1 MHPTPAPTRRQF
13 LQRAAAI
20 PLAALAAACEPRSLD
35 GRTVVYASG
44 FSLPKSADEQLWF
57 EFERRL
63 ESQLPEFDVRLLI
76 RGETGPEEQM
86 LAMLR
91 RGRLQIA
98 GGSFAGVAT
107 LVPEIAILS
116 VPFLFDSED
125 EVDYVM
131 DRYMLEPF
139 RELFA
144 AKGLRVMQWTDVGWV
159 NLYGQQPLSDPE
171 KLRGRR
177 IRASSSIASQ
187 AFITALGADTI
198 TMPFSDV
205 VPSLQTGLIEG
216 GVTSTTMYSL
226 SGIASEAPHFVLT
239 HHSYDMGVML
249 ANGRW
254 FAGLDARAQRIV
266 DGSFGGAANARRT
279 ARQSVAALERT
290 LPDRGVRLYQPTP
303 EQREAW
309 RRAAWPAHRQLVA
322 RIGGQ
327 AERIYATLIAGV
339 EAYRAERAASRL
351 PAAQLRSAR

>member
-1 MHPTPAPTRRQF
+1 MP
-13 LQRAAAI
+13 I
-20 PLAALAAACEPRSLD
+20 AALAAACKPRAID

-44 FSLPKSADEQLWF
+44 FSLPKSADERLWL
-57 EFERRL
+57 EFEQRL
-63 ESQLPEFDVRLLI
+63 ESQLPDFDVRLLI

-107 LVPEIAILS
+107 LVPEIAVLS
-116 VPFLFDSED
+116 VPFLFDSTD
-125 EVDYVM
+125 EVDFVM
-131 DRYMLEPF
+131 DRYMLAPF

-144 AKGLRVMQWTDVGWV
+144 AKGLRLMQWTDVGWV
-159 NLYGQQPLSDPE
+159 NLYGRQPLREPDD
-171 KLRGRR
+171 LLGRR

-187 AFITALGADTI
+187 AFVAALGADTI

-226 SGIASEAPHFVLT
+226 SGILNEAPYFVLT
-239 HHSYDMGVML
+239 QHSYDMGVML

-254 FAGLDARAQRIV
+254 FASLDDRAQRLV
-266 DGSFGGAANARRT
+266 DGSFGGAVKARRT
-279 ARQSVAALERT
+279 ARESVAALERT
-290 LPDRGVRLYQPTP
+290 LPQRGVTLYRPAP

-309 RRAAWPAHRQLVA
+309 RRAAWPSHRQLVA

-327 AERIYATLIAGV
+327 AESIYATLTAGV
-339 EAYRAERAASRL
+339 AAY
-351 PAAQLRSAR
+351 RSARGGGAREANRPTGG

>member
-1 MHPTPAPTRRQF
+1 MHQPPRSSRRQF
-13 LQRAAAI
+13 HERAAAVPI
-20 PLAALAAACEPRSLD
+20 AALAAACEPRAID

-44 FSLPKSADEQLWF
+44 FSLPRSADEQLWL
-57 EFERRL
+57 EFEQRL
-63 ESQLPEFDVRLLI
+63 ESQLPDFDVRLLI

-107 LVPEIAILS
+107 LVPEIALLS
-116 VPFLFDSED
+116 VPFLFDSEH
-125 EVDYVM
+125 EVDFVM

-144 AKGLRVMQWTDVGWV
+144 AQGLRLMQWTDVGWV
-159 NLYGQQPLSDPE
+159 NLYGQQPLPDPDD
-171 KLRGRR
+171 LRGRR

-187 AFITALGADTI
+187 AFVAALGADTI

-226 SGIASEAPHFVLT
+226 SGILNEAPHFVLT
-239 HHSYDMGVML
+239 HHSYDMGAML

-254 FAGLDARAQRIV
+254 FAGLDAPAQRVV

-279 ARQSVAALERT
+279 ARESVEALERT
-290 LPDRGVRLYQPTP
+290 LPERGVRLYQPTAA
-303 EQREAW
+303 QREAW
-309 RRAAWPAHRQLVA
+309 RRAAWPAHRRLVE
-322 RIGGQ
+322 RIGGE
-327 AERIYATLIAGV
+327 AERIYSTLTAGV
-339 EAYRAERAASRL
+339 TAY
-351 PAAQLRSAR
+351 RSARGGGTPAKTLSTDG

>member
-1 MHPTPAPTRRQF
+1 MP
-13 LQRAAAI
+13 I
-20 PLAALAAACEPRSLD
+20 AALAAACEPRAID

-44 FSLPKSADEQLWF
+44 FSLPKSADERLWL

-107 LVPEIAILS
+107 LVPEIALLS
-116 VPFLFDSED
+116 VPFLFDSAD
-125 EVDYVM
+125 EVDFVM
-131 DRYMLEPF
+131 DRFMLEPF

-144 AKGLRVMQWTDVGWV
+144 AKGLRLMQWTDVGWV
-159 NLYGQQPLSDPE
+159 NLYGQRPLPAPE
-171 KLRGRR
+171 DLRGRR

-187 AFITALGADTI
+187 AFVAALGADTI

-226 SGIASEAPHFVLT
+226 SGILNEAPHFVLT
-239 HHSYDMGVML
+239 QHSYDMGVML

-254 FAGLDARAQRIV
+254 FAALDARARRIV

-279 ARQSVAALERT
+279 ARESVASLERT
-290 LPDRGVRLYQPTP
+290 LPERGVRLYRPTS

-309 RRAAWPAHRQLVA
+309 RRAAWPAHRELVT
-322 RIGGQ
+322 RIGGE
-327 AERIYATLIAGV
+327 AERIYATLTAGV
-339 EAYRAERAASRL
+339 AAYRAGRGDVP
-351 PAAQLRSAR
+351 PAAPPPIGP